1 MKKRVIDLDQP
12 ITRLDLRLEYKSDTS
27 VYPNVDREQTG
38 PNVRDGKETL
48 RSYVSWLEEKIL
60 AERNAQRLMDRAN
73 IESEAISRFNKDM
86 EELGWR

>member
-38 PNVRDGKETL
+38 SNVRGGKETL

-73 IESEAISRFNKDM
+73 VESEAISRFNKDM